1 MDISIIEEKENPFLN
16 RKELRIE
23 LKHIGSATPA
33 KANLLKELATKYN
46 VPEDQVIV
54 DYILTKKGI
63 SESFVKVKILKEK
76 PKVKTRVKENKVKG
90 EKVEAQASPA
100 A

>member
-16 RKELRIE
+16 RKELKIE

-33 KANLLKELATKYN
+33 KANLLKELATKFS
-46 VPEDQVIV
+46 VSEEQVVV

-76 PKVKTRVKENKVKG
+76 PKVKTQVKENKAEG
-90 EKVEAQASPA
+90 EKVEAQASPTA
-100 A
+100 